1 MKQLRKIW
9 IYAQRHK
16 DFIFLDCIV
25 YGLAFYIAI
34 LFRRSLDI
42 PIRHGDLFIRFGLVG
57 LVVYILMELIDQN
70 LNGVVSRSM
79 AREAEA
85 LGRHMTLSWSIYTVI
100 LFLRKDAHMFS
111 RSVYVIT
118 FFTCYVSIFIA
129 RTIWKAFVKYGQ
141 RHDAIAPRI
150 LLICDSPKAQ
160 GVIDRLMRG
169 TFENKYEIAAVIV
182 NNKEGVV
189 YEDHYPLE
197 KGLDKIEKW
206 LRDKHVQGAYV
217 ELWDANEE
225 REVIDQLLGAGV
237 IVHKSLGDSS
247 LDYASMRINELS
259 DKSVITIED
268 STPSLA
274 KKVDQVLVHLRRKD
288 DDEEE

>member
-206 LRDKHVQGAYV
+206 IRDKHVQGAYV

-288 DDEEE
+288 DEEEE

>member
-206 LRDKHVQGAYV
+206 IRDKHVQGAYV

>member
-182 NNKEGVV
+182 NNEEGVV

-206 LRDKHVQGAYV
+206 IRDKHVQGAYV

>member
-169 TFENKYEIAAVIV
+169 TFGNKYEIAAVIV

-206 LRDKHVQGAYV
+206 IRDKHVQGAYV

>member
-42 PIRHGDLFIRFGLVG
+42 PIRHGNLFIRFGLVG

-182 NNKEGVV
+182 NNEEGVV
-189 YEDHYPLE
+189 YEDHYPME

-206 LRDKHVQGAYV
+206 IRDKHVQGEYV

-274 KKVDQVLVHLRRKD
+274 KKVDQILVHLRRKD

>member
-25 YGLAFYIAI
+25 YGLAFYVAI

-42 PIRHGDLFIRFGLVG
+42 PIKHGDLFIRFGLVG
-57 LVVYILMELIDQN
+57 LMVYILMELVDQN

-100 LFLRKDAHMFS
+100 LFLRKDAHLFS

-129 RTIWKAFVKYGQ
+129 RTLWKAFVKYGQ
-141 RHDAIAPRI
+141 RHDTIAPRI
-150 LLICDSPKAQ
+150 LLICDAPKAQ
-160 GVIDRLMRG
+160 EVTDRLLRG
-169 TFENKYEIAAVIV
+169 AFENKYEIAAVIV
-182 NNKEGVV
+182 NSKDGLV

-197 KGLDKIEKW
+197 KGLDQIEKW
-206 LRDKHVQGAYV
+206 IRDKHVQGAYV
-217 ELWDANEE
+217 ELWDAKEE
-225 REVIDQLLGAGV
+225 KEVIEKLLAAGV

-274 KKVDQVLVHLRRKD
+274 KKADQILVQLRRKD
-288 DDEEE
+288 EEEEE

>member
-150 LLICDSPKAQ
+150 LLICDSPRAQ

-206 LRDKHVQGAYV
+206 IRDKHVQGAYV

>member
-42 PIRHGDLFIRFGLVG
+42 PIRHGNLFIRFGLVG

-206 LRDKHVQGAYV
+206 IRDKHVQGAYV

-225 REVIDQLLGAGV
+225 REVIDQLLEAGV

-274 KKVDQVLVHLRRKD
+274 KKVDQILVHLRRKD

>member
-150 LLICDSPKAQ
+150 LLICDSPRAQ

-206 LRDKHVQGAYV
+206 IRDKHVQGAYV

-274 KKVDQVLVHLRRKD
+274 KKVDQVLVQLRRKD